1 MRNVIKLSC
10 LAAVTVMPFMLAGC
24 STLSSLNPFSSKADQ
39 KNPPA
44 ALVEFQTARTV
55 RTTWTANVGSAGKYT
70 FSPALAGGSLYA
82 AAADGTIFRLDPA
95 SGRQLW
101 RVNAGTPLT
110 AGVGTDGLTVAVAG
124 EKGQLLAFDAEGK
137 QRWKAQATSEI
148 LSAPAVGQGVVI
160 VRSVDN
166 RVAAYDAET
175 GTRRWVVQRT
185 APPLTL
191 RSAPGIVIANQLAYI
206 AMPGG
211 RLMALSLAN
220 GGPRWEVAVGEPRGT
235 TELERVADV
244 SGIPALSGRD
254 ICAVAYQGRIACF
267 DISNG
272 AARWAKDFSSDVG
285 VAVDERLVYA
295 SDDRG
300 TLAAFSRESGSGAW
314 RNTKLAN
321 RRLSSPAAVSNMVA
335 IGDYE
340 GYVHFLSRDDGAFV
354 ARSATDGGSLT
365 AAMPVVDGNTVF
377 FQTKTGSVVALT
389 AQ

>member
-1 MRNVIKLSC
+1 MRKAIKLSC
-10 LAAVTVMPFMLAGC
+10 LAAVTVMPLMLAGC

-44 ALVEFQTARTV
+44 ALVELQPSRTV
-55 RTTWTANVGSAGKYT
+55 KTAWTANVGSAGKYT

-82 AAADGTIFRLDPA
+82 AAADGTVSRLEPA

-101 RVNAGTPLT
+101 RINAGMPLT

-166 RVAAYDAET
+166 RVAAYDTET
-175 GTRRWVVQRT
+175 GARRWVVQRT

-191 RSAPGIVIANQLAYI
+191 RSAPGIVIANQSAYI

-244 SGIPALSGRD
+244 SGMPALSGRD

-267 DISNG
+267 DINNG

-285 VAVDERLVYA
+285 VAVDERLVYG

-300 TLAAFSRESGSGAW
+300 TVAAFSRESGSGAW
-314 RNTKLAN
+314 RNNKLAN
-321 RRLSSPAAVSNMVA
+321 RRLSSPAAVGNMVA